1 LFGAQYEPFFI
12 SIFNDIL
19 KSMISFLEGTIEH
32 LGDKYVILSTGG
44 IGYKVIVVPK
54 LLNILSKSSEK
65 VNPAPIN
72 FAGHQAS
79 GGGIGTGQGSKIRLH
94 VHSQLNMREGTF
106 DMYGFQNKEDLE
118 LFHLLT
124 SVSGIGPKGAMNV
137 LSVVEPKHLKAAVV
151 NEDADYLKK
160 VSGLGPKTASRL
172 ILELKN
178 KVDHVDMGDMRGVDL
193 GQEGQATEA
202 LLALGYT
209 QYQAKDALKEAKGK
223 TLEERV
229 REALRL
235 LGKR

>member
-1 LFGAQYEPFFI
+1 
-12 SIFNDIL
+12 
-19 KSMISFLEGTIEH
+19 MISFLEGTIEH
-32 LGDKYVILSTGG
+32 FGDKYVILNTGSV
-44 IGYKVIVVPK
+44 GYKVIVVPK
-54 LLNILSKSSEK
+54 LLNILSKSTEVVNINKGTLLSNK
-65 VNPAPIN
+65 VPLL
-72 FAGHQAS
+72 
-79 GGGIGTGQGSKIRLH
+79 RLFI
-94 VHSQLNMREGTF
+94 HSQLNMREGTF
-106 DMYGFQNKEDLE
+106 DMYGFDKREDLE

-151 NEDADYLKK
+151 NEDADYLKR

-178 KVDHVDMGDMRGVDL
+178 KIDHIDMGDMKGIDL

-202 LLALGYT
+202 LLALGYNS
-209 QYQAKDALKEAKGK
+209 YQAKEALKEAKGK

>member
-1 LFGAQYEPFFI
+1 
-12 SIFNDIL
+12 
-19 KSMISFLEGTIEH
+19 
-32 LGDKYVILSTGG
+32 VILNTGG

-54 LLNILSKSSEK
+54 LLNIVSKSTDK
-65 VNPAPIN
+65 VKL
-72 FAGHQAS
+72 F
-79 GGGIGTGQGSKIRLH
+79 L
-94 VHSQLNMREGTF
+94 HSQLNMREGTF
-106 DMYGFQNKEDLE
+106 DMYGFDKREDLE

-137 LSVVEPKHLKAAVV
+137 LSAVEPKHLKAAVV
-151 NEDADYLKK
+151 NEDANYLKR

-178 KVDHVDMGDMRGVDL
+178 KVDHIDMGDMKGVDL

-202 LLALGYT
+202 LLALGYNS
-209 QYQAKDALKEAKGK
+209 YQAKEVLKEAKGK

>member
-1 LFGAQYEPFFI
+1 
-12 SIFNDIL
+12 
-19 KSMISFLEGTIEH
+19 MISFLEGKIEH

-44 IGYKVIVVPK
+44 IGYKVIVSPK
-54 LLNILSKSSEK
+54 LLNILSKSTLPVKGK
-65 VNPAPIN
+65 VDFDGEPVESIERVKL
-72 FAGHQAS
+72 F
-79 GGGIGTGQGSKIRLH
+79 T
-94 VHSQLNMREGTF
+94 HSQLNMREGTF

-118 LFHLLT
+118 LFHMLT
-124 SVSGIGPKGAMNV
+124 RVSGIGPKGAMNV

-151 NEDADYLKK
+151 NEDADYLKR

-178 KVDHVDMGDMRGVDL
+178 KLDHIDMGDMKGVDL
-193 GQEGQATEA
+193 GQDGQATEA
-202 LLALGYT
+202 LLVLGYST
-209 QYQAKDALKEAKGK
+209 NQAKGALKEAKGK

>member
-1 LFGAQYEPFFI
+1 MGE
-12 SIFNDIL
+12 
-19 KSMISFLEGTIEH
+19 
-32 LGDKYVILSTGG
+32 KYVVLSTGG
-44 IGYKVIVVPK
+44 VGYKVIVVPK
-54 LLNILSKSSEK
+54 LLNILSKSTLPVKGRVDFDPEP
-65 VNPAPIN
+65 VEGPRV
-72 FAGHQAS
+72 
-79 GGGIGTGQGSKIRLH
+79 RLFI
-94 VHSQLNMREGTF
+94 HSQLNMREGTF

-124 SVSGIGPKGAMNV
+124 TVSGIGPKGAMNV

-151 NEDADYLKK
+151 NEDADYLKR
-160 VSGLGPKTASRL
+160 VSGLCPKTASRL

-178 KVDHVDMGDMRGVDL
+178 KVDHIDMGDMKGVDL

>member
-1 LFGAQYEPFFI
+1 
-12 SIFNDIL
+12 
-19 KSMISFLEGTIEH
+19 MISFLEGKIEH
-32 LGDKYVILSTGG
+32 LGDKYAILSTGG
-44 IGYKVIVVPK
+44 IGYKVIVSPK
-54 LLNILSKSSEK
+54 LLNILSKTT
-65 VNPAPIN
+65 APVKL
-72 FAGHQAS
+72 F
-79 GGGIGTGQGSKIRLH
+79 T
-94 VHSQLNMREGTF
+94 HSQLNMREGTF
-106 DMYGFQNKEDLE
+106 DMYGFQDKEDLE

-151 NEDADYLKK
+151 SEDADYLKR
-160 VSGLGPKTASRL
+160 VSGLGPKMASRL

-178 KVDHVDMGDMRGVDL
+178 KVDHIDMGDMKGIDL

-202 LLALGYT
+202 LLALGYST
-209 QYQAKDALKEAKGK
+209 NQAKGALKEAKGK